1 MNIIKTKERNE
12 AMRLRN
18 VLKYLREHR
27 NDLVGKHKLAKKN
40 KDKNEQARLLNEKH
54 KVEADIADLMKRVAD
69 ATKIADKVAMEMS
82 ILRTKMYVMS
92 YCLQGAAFEL
102 RSYLDA
108 HAAHDGGELEF
119 IEQIKGCCDVLMKM
133 PLEFGE
139 YGGKDNESFNICE
152 EIISQEVDRGVR
164 AAFDAM
170 LNQEIDDK

>member
-1 MNIIKTKERNE
+1 
-12 AMRLRN
+12 MRLRN
-18 VLKYLREHR
+18 VLRYLNEHR
-27 NDLVGKHKLAKKN
+27 NDLVGKHKAAKKA
-40 KDKNEQARLLNEKH
+40 KDKDEQARLLVEKH

-69 ATKIADKVAMEMS
+69 ANEIAHKVAMEMS

-108 HAAHDGGELEF
+108 HAADDGGELHF

-133 PLEFGE
+133 PIEFGE
-139 YGGKDNESFNICE
+139 YGGADNESFNVCE

-170 LNQEIDDK
+170 INQ

>member
-1 MNIIKTKERNE
+1 MNIIRTKERNE

-18 VLKYLREHR
+18 VLRYLNEHR
-27 NDLVGKHKLAKKN
+27 NDLVGKHKAAKKA
-40 KDKNEQARLLNEKH
+40 KDKDEQARLLVEKH

-69 ATKIADKVAMEMS
+69 ANEIAHKVAMEMS

-108 HAAHDGGELEF
+108 HAADDGGELHF

-133 PLEFGE
+133 PIEFGE
-139 YGGKDNESFNICE
+139 YGGADNESFNVCE

-170 LNQEIDDK
+170 INQ